1 MSIVVKNNIHW
12 VGQRDWEVRDFHG
25 TEYKTLRG
33 SSYNSYLI
41 REEKNVLIDTVDHKF
56 SREFVQNLR
65 NEIDLADIDYIVIN
79 HAEEDHA
86 GALTELMAQIPDTP
100 IYCTANAID
109 SINGHHHHPEWNFN
123 VVKTGDTLDIG
134 NGKQLIFVET
144 PMLHWPDSM
153 MTYLTGDAV
162 LFSNDAFGQHYC
174 DEHLFN
180 DEVDQTELFEQCQ
193 RYYANILTPFSR
205 LVTPKITEIL
215 GFNLPVDMIATSH
228 GVVWRDNPTQIVE
241 LYLKWA
247 ADYQE
252 DRITIFYDTM
262 SNNTRMMA
270 DAIAQGIAETDPRV
284 AVKIF
289 NVARSDKNEILTNV
303 FRSKGVLVGTSTMN
317 NAQGIAETDPRVAV
331 KIFNVARSDKNEI
344 LTNVFRSKGVLVGTS
359 TMNNVMMPK
368 IAGLVEEMTG
378 LRFRNKR
385 ASAFGSHGWS
395 GGAVDRLSTRL
406 QDAGF
411 EMSLSLKAKWRP
423 DQDALKL
430 CREHGR
436 EIARQWAL
444 APLPQSTV
452 NTVVKEETSATTT
465 ADLGPRMQCSVC
477 QWIYDP
483 AKGEPMQDVAPGTPW
498 SEVPD
503 NFLCPECSLGKDVFE
518 ELASEAK

>member
-1 MSIVVKNNIHW
+1 
-12 VGQRDWEVRDFHG
+12 
-25 TEYKTLRG
+25 
-33 SSYNSYLI
+33 
-41 REEKNVLIDTVDHKF
+41 
-56 SREFVQNLR
+56 
-65 NEIDLADIDYIVIN
+65 
-79 HAEEDHA
+79 
-86 GALTELMAQIPDTP
+86 
-100 IYCTANAID
+100 
-109 SINGHHHHPEWNFN
+109 NGHHHHPEWNFN

-317 NAQGIAETDPRVAV
+317 N
-331 KIFNVARSDKNEI
+331 
-344 LTNVFRSKGVLVGTS
+344 
-359 TMNNVMMPK
+359 VMMPK

-423 DQDALKL
+423 DQDALEL

-452 NTVVKEETSATTT
+452 NAVVKEETSATTT

>member
-262 SNNTRMMA
+262 SNNTR
-270 DAIAQGIAETDPRV
+270 
-284 AVKIF
+284 
-289 NVARSDKNEILTNV
+289 
-303 FRSKGVLVGTSTMN
+303 
-317 NAQGIAETDPRVAV
+317 
-331 KIFNVARSDKNEI
+331 EI

-423 DQDALKL
+423 DQDALEL

-452 NTVVKEETSATTT
+452 NTVVKEETSAATT

-503 NFLCPECSLGKDVFE
+503 NFLCPECSLGKDVFD

>member
-1 MSIVVKNNIHW
+1 MSIHVKNNITW

-41 REEKNVLIDTVDHKF
+41 KEEKNVLIDTVDHKF
-56 SREFVQNLR
+56 SREFVTNLMQ
-65 NEIDLADIDYIVIN
+65 EIDLDKIDYIIIN

-86 GALTELMAQIPDTP
+86 GALTELMTRIPNTP
-100 IYCTANAID
+100 IYCTENAID

-134 NGKQLIFVET
+134 NGKKLIFVET

-153 MTYLTGDAV
+153 MTYLTEDAV

-180 DEVDQTELFEQCQ
+180 DEVDQVELFEQCQ

-205 LVTPKITEIL
+205 LVTPKINEIL
-215 GFNLPVDMIATSH
+215 GFNLPVSMIATSH

-270 DAIAQGIAETDPRV
+270 DAIAQGITEV
-284 AVKIF
+284 
-289 NVARSDKNEILTNV
+289 
-303 FRSKGVLVGTSTMN
+303 
-317 NAQGIAETDPRVAV
+317 DPRVAV

-378 LRFRNKR
+378 LRFRNKH

-411 EMSLSLKAKWRP
+411 EMSLSLKTKWRP
-423 DQDALKL
+423 DGKALEA

-436 EIARQWAL
+436 TIARQWAL
-444 APLPQSTV
+444 SPLPEKTAQPKPVDESAAALDVAVSAAPESTAAGDAGQ
-452 NTVVKEETSATTT
+452 K
-465 ADLGPRMQCSVC
+465 MICSVC
-477 QWIYDP
+477 LWVYDP
-483 AKGEPMQDVAPGTPW
+483 ATGEDSQDVAPGTAW
-498 SEVPD
+498 ADVPD
-503 NFLCPECSLGKDVFE
+503 DFLCPECGMGKDVFDPYE
-518 ELASEAK
+518 G